1 MVALV
6 LAIFC
11 TFSVSVLIKL
21 SELRGVRTAVLIAS
35 NYLVAACLGWGFV
48 LAHGWSG
55 MSGVTFWLGLGG
67 GLLWPGT
74 LHVLAWGIR
83 RFGVALVGSVARLAL
98 VVPVMFGLLFLQEE
112 LTWQIG
118 VGVLAA
124 VVAFLLLS
132 PLWVNGWQGVS
143 GQKMWY
149 FPMLVLVMG
158 IVEVWA
164 NLFVTYGVAAQGF
177 LFLTLIFSFAAL
189 FAWVMV
195 WWQGGRV
202 AGTAVRR
209 GLWVGVPNFF
219 ATFFMIETLK
229 SPLFM
234 GHTAVAYS
242 LYSVAGVVL
251 VFMAGALVWRE
262 RVTAASVVGV
272 LVAVA
277 AIVLLNNF

>member
-6 LAIFC
+6 LAILC
-11 TFSVSVLIKL
+11 TFGVSVLIKL
-21 SELRGVRTAVLIAS
+21 AEVRGVRTAVLIAS
-35 NYLVAACLGWGFV
+35 NYLVAAALGWGFV
-48 LAHGWSG
+48 LAQGWPG
-55 MSGVTFWLGLGG
+55 LSGVTFWLGLGG

-98 VVPVMFGLLFLQEE
+98 VVPVAFGLLFLHER

-118 VGVLAA
+118 AGVLAA
-124 VVAFLLLS
+124 GVAFLLLS
-132 PLWVNGWQGVS
+132 PLWARDWQGVS
-143 GQKMWY
+143 GQAVWY

-158 IVEVWA
+158 VVELWA

-189 FAWVMV
+189 FAWGMV
-195 WWQGGRV
+195 WWQGV
-202 AGTAVRR
+202 AVEKVAVRR
-209 GLWVGVPNFF
+209 GLLVGFPNFF

-229 SPLFM
+229 SPLFL
-234 GHTAVAYS
+234 GHSAVAYS

-251 VFMAGALVWRE
+251 VFVTGALVWRE
-262 RVTAASVVGV
+262 RVTAVSVAGA
-272 LVAVA
+272 LVAA
-277 AIVLLNNF
+277 LAIVLLNQF